1 MKKLINIS
9 LSEIKINELTKLKS
23 EALIVSFYE
32 SKKLSDITDIFDTGS
47 TTGYWSHMRKPQYEA

>member
-32 SKKLSDITDIFDTGS
+32 SKKLSEITDIFDKKS
-47 TTGYWSHMRKPQYEA
+47 K

>member
-32 SKKLSDITDIFDTGS
+32 SKKLSDLI
-47 TTGYWSHMRKPQYEA
+47 YEISKIKDYHFQQI